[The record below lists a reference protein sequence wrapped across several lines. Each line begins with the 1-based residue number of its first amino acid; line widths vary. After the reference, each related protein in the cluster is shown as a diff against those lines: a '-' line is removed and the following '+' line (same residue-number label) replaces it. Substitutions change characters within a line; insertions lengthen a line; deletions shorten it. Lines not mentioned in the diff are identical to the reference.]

1 MRRLGQ
7 ASPPPPARSP
17 APLALPLE
25 VWALVSLRV
34 SITSKK
40 AEHALLLLRGQWT
53 ISLFLKDRAG
63 ERRRGGNE
71 SSLAS
76 LGRPQA
82 ATSISG

>member
-1 MRRLGQ
+1 MDETRPGL
-7 ASPPPPARSP
+7 
-17 APLALPLE
+17 APVLQPR
-25 VWALVSLRV
+25 WPIGGFGALVSLRV

-40 AEHALLLLRGQWT
+40 AEHALLLLGGQWT

>member
-1 MRRLGQ
+1 MRHVQ
-7 ASPPPPARSP
+7 ASPLFSSP
-17 APLALPLE
+17 TGLAIGGFG
-25 VWALVSLRV
+25 ALVSLRV

-40 AEHALLLLRGQWT
+40 AEHALLLLGGQWT